1 MPLNF
6 VRPIW
11 TSFADKLKNDEHRR
25 QRVEFMQIIHQGDS
39 IQEANKSKLTPYNY
53 LFQQEKRQ
61 QPNTT
66 RRQTSANSS
75 HRHLEDEWLD
85 MKANG
90 HSLLRLTFPV
100 SFDYRVK
107 CHIIGSLQPTSVEYL
122 LKNWATE
129 MQKSTLGHLLVMDR
143 TPRPG
148 RAREQDEASQTVDEL
163 TQRLHQELN
172 IDSKPDSSGVWNF
185 VLNSRQQSKLEAR
198 RAPLANMLEQLAR
211 TLETAQTLISEATL
225 YGAHYETT
233 VDTMRVMQEAGG
245 FIHLLSK
252 IVAVPGYG
260 GELPPSPESQ
270 NGRSIG
276 VNSPL
281 SPFHSSWTTR
291 DPSEKEV
298 SREHG
303 LGEPRFTTP
312 GSNLRLTAGQHA
324 QLGHTTQN
332 TNPNW
337 IFPQAKAPQKSQAES
352 SKKRKKM

>member
-11 TSFADKLKNDEHRR
+11 TSFADKLKKDEHRR

-53 LFQQEKRQ
+53 LFQQEKRRH
-61 QPNTT
+61 PNTI

-75 HRHLEDEWLD
+75 HRHLEDDWLD
-85 MKANG
+85 MKPNG
-90 HSLLRLTFPV
+90 DSLLRLTFPV

-148 RAREQDEASQTVDEL
+148 RAREQDEASQTVDEM

-172 IDSKPDSSGVWNF
+172 IDSKPNSSGVWNF

-225 YGAHYETT
+225 YGAHYETA

-252 IVAVPGYG
+252 IVVVPGYG
-260 GELPPSPESQ
+260 GEIPPSPASQ

-281 SPFHSSWTTR
+281 SPFNSSWTTWG
-291 DPSEKEV
+291 PSEKEV

-337 IFPQAKAPQKSQAES
+337 IFPQAKAPQMSQAES